1 MLERCHTQLKDFIR
15 DKQGEDFC
23 IPEMTEQSV
32 KKALASL
39 QINPLDSDTVSA
51 RLLKAAVPV
60 IAVPTTAIMNNS
72 IRTGRFPSSW
82 KLAKVS
88 PLHKKGPISDKGNY
102 RPISIWCALSKILKR
117 HVHDGLYSYLVSH
130 NMLYIWQ
137 PVWIPC
143 SALVRDS
150 ASATC
155 STSGHQPLIRASSM
169 AVSCLTCRRPSTL

>member
-1 MLERCHTQLKDFIR
+1 MLERRHMQLKDFIR

-39 QINPLDSDTVSA
+39 QINKSTGSDNISA
-51 RLLKAAVPV
+51 RLLKAAAPV
-60 IAVPTTAIMNNS
+60 IAAAITAIMNNS

-102 RPISIWCALSKILKR
+102 GPISVLCALSKILQR
-117 HVHDGLYSYLVSH
+117 HVHDSIGKYLVSH
-130 NMLYIWQ
+130 NMLYGSQSGFRAQHSCETAISYMV
-137 PVWIPC
+137 PSGHRSVIG
-143 SALVRDS
+143 
-150 ASATC
+150 ASLMASSC
-155 STSGHQPLIRASSM
+155 STCG
-169 AVSCLTCRRPSTL
+169 RPSTL